1 MSTRWFAQSTHGGV
15 VSAVSA
21 LAMPATVLL
30 PASIMY
36 IYGRMVGNTRRS
48 WRNASATR
56 LSTEGSVPT
65 DTSLFGIVL
74 IGRVIVVGAITFLP
88 ALALGPLAEQAGLVS
103 ALPMVAR

>member
-1 MSTRWFAQSTHGGV
+1 MSTRWLAQSTHDGV

-30 PASIMY
+30 PASITY

-48 WRNASATR
+48 WRNTSATR
-56 LSTEGSVPT
+56 LSTEGSMPT

-74 IGRVIVVGAITFLP
+74 IGTVIVVGALTFLP
-88 ALALGPLAEQAGLVS
+88 ALAPGPLAEHVGMVS